1 MLKNFV
7 FGLLSAVIGTF
18 STLTGYGQLTTL
30 TEGFDTV
37 GAPGPPATGI
47 FASGWV
53 VINNS
58 SPLGIASDWLITPV
72 LELENGATI
81 SFYTQ
86 TNVPVNTQF
95 PNELQVWESQSGS
108 STVNVGSTAAAP
120 GGDFTVQLLDINPG
134 ATAENGTPNGYPTAW
149 MQYTLTISGL
159 SAPTDGRIG
168 FRYYL
173 PDAATQG
180 TTIGIDTFSFA
191 DPTVF
196 TRTVSGNW
204 TDTTGWTPN
213 AVPNGTTVTAQLV
226 NPGSGTNNVN
236 LGGGTFTVNQL
247 QFSGTNAGTWNV
259 TNGTIVFD
267 GTNPT
272 FLNQGDSSG
281 LVGTLPSL
289 QLNVSTTFEIDN
301 ASAVTEVTGA
311 ISGTGQLTKTG
322 SGALVLIGTN
332 TYSGGTTISA
342 GTLQIGNGGTSGSI
356 VGNVADNGTLA
367 FDRSDAV
374 TFSGVISGTGS
385 LVQLGSGTLVL
396 TGNNTYTGGT
406 TISAGTL
413 QIGNGGTTGSITGNV
428 TDNGTLAFDRSD
440 AVTFAGAIS
449 GTGSLAQL
457 GSGTLTLT
465 GN

>member
-1 MLKNFV
+1 MRKFFLAGWCV
-7 FGLLSAVIGTF
+7 FLFSACLVPATRA
-18 STLTGYGQLTTL
+18 QLTSL
-30 TEGFDTV
+30 TEGFDDVTTLA
-37 GAPGPPATGI
+37 GA
-47 FASGWV
+47 GWV
-53 VINNS
+53 ITNNS
-58 SPLGIASDWLITPV
+58 NPLGTNNWAQGIPGNQLDGLGVNAQSGAANSFIQTNFNAANGGIASDWLITPV

-108 STVNVGSTAAAP
+108 STVNVGSTAASP

-134 ATAENGTPNGYPTAW
+134 ATAENGTPGGYPTTW
-149 MQYTLTISGL
+149 TEYTLTISGL

-204 TDTTGWTPN
+204 TDTTGWTPSG
-213 AVPNGTTVTAQLV
+213 VPNGNTVTAQLV
-226 NPGSGTNNVN
+226 NPGTGTNSVD
-236 LGGGTFTVNQL
+236 LGGGTFTLNQL
-247 QFSGTNAGTWNV
+247 QFSGTNSGTWNV
-259 TNGTIVFD
+259 TNGTIIFD

-374 TFSGVISGTGS
+374 TFSGVIS
-385 LVQLGSGTLVL
+385 
-396 TGNNTYTGGT
+396 
-406 TISAGTL
+406 
-413 QIGNGGTTGSITGNV
+413 
-428 TDNGTLAFDRSD
+428 
-440 AVTFAGAIS
+440 
-449 GTGSLAQL
+449 
-457 GSGTLTLT
+457 
-465 GN
+465 